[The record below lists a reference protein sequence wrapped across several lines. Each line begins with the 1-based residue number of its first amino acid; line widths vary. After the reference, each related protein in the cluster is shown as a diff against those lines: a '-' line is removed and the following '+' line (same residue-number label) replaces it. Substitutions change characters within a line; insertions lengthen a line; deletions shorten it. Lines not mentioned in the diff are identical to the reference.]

1 MDATYSRSA
10 RSAQSL
16 LALPVV
22 VAAAAAVA
30 SAASSTASSAALS
43 SSPSSASSSSS
54 AAIVP
59 SVFPDL
65 GGSMLYRPGGIP
77 TKDVLE
83 RLESEFR
90 AVLHTEIP
98 RAYKGRGG
106 RYRQADTA
114 RKNVLTSRIL
124 PELRYGKLPSAD
136 DYKAITLGPY
146 KELAQGAKAWLDSW
160 ANKNCPDV
168 RKKSMISKELR
179 QTVLQFAVTSGINYM
194 SLLKFNLFPL
204 HICLSSDIFG
214 VKGERHALLRMS

>member
-1 MDATYSRSA
+1 
-10 RSAQSL
+10 
-16 LALPVV
+16 
-22 VAAAAAVA
+22 
-30 SAASSTASSAALS
+30 
-43 SSPSSASSSSS
+43 
-54 AAIVP
+54 
-59 SVFPDL
+59 
-65 GGSMLYRPGGIP
+65 MLYRPGGIP